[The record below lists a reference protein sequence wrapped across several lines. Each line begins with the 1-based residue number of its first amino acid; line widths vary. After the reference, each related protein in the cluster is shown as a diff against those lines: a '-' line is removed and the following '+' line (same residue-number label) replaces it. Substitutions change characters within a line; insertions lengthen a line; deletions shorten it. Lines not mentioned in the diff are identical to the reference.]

1 MRVLIVASGIMAAE
15 IIRRE
20 LRHSSCEVIG
30 FVGGREICATTV
42 SRQRPDVIVVDD
54 GRGEGTLTD
63 IRTVRA
69 AAPAA
74 KLVLLTA
81 NMDAAWLAKAS
92 QAGIDAALAKTVS
105 HASLGLLLREV
116 ASGNVF
122 HAFASSA
129 RDSAPEFVSTLTPR
143 EREILSLVAEGAAN
157 SHIARSLWVTEQTV
171 KFHLSNIYRKLG
183 VANRTQA
190 SHYAF
195 LHGLIEPS
203 SSTLARGGDG
213 TPLPAAA

>member
-129 RDSAPEFVSTLTPR
+129 RDSAPEFV
-143 EREILSLVAEGAAN
+143 AEGAAN

>member
-1 MRVLIVASGIMAAE
+1 MRVLIVANGIMAAE

-42 SRQRPDVIVVDD
+42 ARQRPDVIVVDD
-54 GRGEGTLTD
+54 GRGEATLTD

-69 AAPAA
+69 AARAA
-74 KLVLLTA
+74 KVVLVTA
-81 NMDAAWLAKAS
+81 NMDADWLAKAS

-129 RDSAPEFVSTLTPR
+129 RESTPEFVSTLTPR

-157 SHIARSLWVTEQTV
+157 SHIARTLWVTEQTV

-203 SSTLARGGDG
+203 KTTPARDG
-213 TPLPAAA
+213 ASAPLPAAA

>member
-30 FVGGREICATTV
+30 FVGGREICAATV